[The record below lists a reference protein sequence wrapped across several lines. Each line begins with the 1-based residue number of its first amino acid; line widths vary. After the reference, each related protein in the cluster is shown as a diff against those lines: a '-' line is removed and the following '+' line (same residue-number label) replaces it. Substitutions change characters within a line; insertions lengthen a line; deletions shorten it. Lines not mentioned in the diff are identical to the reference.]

1 MSRPR
6 SIFPCEATLWDL
18 AYLGCSDREIADTL
32 GFHQSLFCKRSDLA
46 AVVAKARSE
55 RAEAISVLWNSS
67 SQGALR
73 PEGRGGRLTELV
85 RAAERRSIQRN
96 RPDHQLSAI
105 SSGQEWSSERQAAGA
120 EQRKNSGEASG
131 EDAKRSTISTG
142 KIGQSEGTPTR

>member
-1 MSRPR
+1 VSRPR

-55 RAEAISVLWNSS
+55 RAEAISQLWNCS

-73 PEGRGGRLTELV
+73 PEDRAGCLTELV
-85 RAAERRSIQRN
+85 RKAERRSIQRN
-96 RPDHQLSAI
+96 RP
-105 SSGQEWSSERQAAGA
+105 
-120 EQRKNSGEASG
+120 EQRKNSGEDSG
-131 EDAKRSTISTG
+131 KDAQGPALSAGTIG
-142 KIGQSEGTPTR
+142 EPEGTSSR